1 MTAIKMGLT
10 IEEAAE
16 CTGIGRNTMR
26 KLVDWGKL
34 PVLKV
39 GRKTIIRRDT
49 LYHSFGHHHLSYDTE
64 EIAPQFPLLSH
75 QSPMAV
81 TAAPD
86 KSVA

>member
-1 MTAIKMGLT
+1 M
-10 IEEAAE
+10 EP
-16 CTGIGRNTMR
+16 
-26 KLVDWGKL
+26 LVSIITPAFNASKYL
-34 PVLKV
+34 VSFFESVLDQEYSNYELIFIND
-39 GRKTIIRRDT
+39 GSTD
-49 LYHSFGHHHLSYDTE
+49 DTE